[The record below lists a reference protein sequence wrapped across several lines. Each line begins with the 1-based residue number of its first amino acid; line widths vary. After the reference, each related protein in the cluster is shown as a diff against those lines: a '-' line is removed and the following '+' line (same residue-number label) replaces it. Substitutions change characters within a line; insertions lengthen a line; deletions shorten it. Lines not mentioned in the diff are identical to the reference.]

1 MSTTASQR
9 MLQALPDALR
19 RSQYVGF
26 QAAFERLKGRLVP
39 KEESSGGQGP
49 YARVYHHLY
58 HHSENDCGQPPCG
71 RSPFDLPRTILRL
84 GPLLCLV
91 VQVQIGLGI
100 ETSKKGVEKLTI
112 AAHVFFQS
120 TSTQSLAVRGRVSS
134 AEARTSLL
142 PIPEQQMQTSMEIER
157 DLQAVL
163 HKPG

>member
-49 YARVYHHLY
+49 YARVYRHLY

-91 VQVQIGLGI
+91 VQVEIGLGI
-100 ETSKKGVEKLTI
+100 ETSTYHRCPRI
-112 AAHVFFQS
+112 
-120 TSTQSLAVRGRVSS
+120 
-134 AEARTSLL
+134 L
-142 PIPEQQMQTSMEIER
+142 PIHEYTIFSRSRTCVVRRSTYFSSSNTGTTDANQYGNRAGSSGGSP
-157 DLQAVL
+157 
-163 HKPG
+163 